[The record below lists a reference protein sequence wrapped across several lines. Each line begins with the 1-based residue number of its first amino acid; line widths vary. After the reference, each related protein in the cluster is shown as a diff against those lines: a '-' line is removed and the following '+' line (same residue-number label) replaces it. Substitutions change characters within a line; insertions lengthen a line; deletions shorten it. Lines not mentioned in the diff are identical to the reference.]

1 MLLQLPVQVDQNVPA
16 HDEIEPRE
24 RGIAGEI
31 VPGEDAHVAQNLG
44 DAIAAVG
51 LREEA
56 LQPLR
61 RHIGGDMGRVRSTA
75 SLFDGGLA
83 DVCRKNLDL
92 AFGHPFSQDFHEH
105 DRNAV
110 RFLSRGASG
119 HPDPDRL
126 VASLEHDVWKRMSL
140 ERFERIGIAEESRH
154 VDQQILAERGCLRRV
169 LAQVAEIGIHID
181 QTTQGHPA
189 KQAALDGGHLVVS
202 EIDAAGALQE
212 PEEIPKLLFGRR
224 QLVAGVTMRIA
235 DQIRMIPDVADVLGD
250 LLR

>member
-1 MLLQLPVQVDQNVPA
+1 
-16 HDEIEPRE
+16 
-24 RGIAGEI
+24 
-31 VPGEDAHVAQNLG
+31 
-44 DAIAAVG
+44 
-51 LREEA
+51 
-56 LQPLR
+56 
-61 RHIGGDMGRVRSTA
+61 
-75 SLFDGGLA
+75 
-83 DVCRKNLDL
+83 
-92 AFGHPFSQDFHEH
+92 
-105 DRNAV
+105 
-110 RFLSRGASG
+110 
-119 HPDPDRL
+119 
-126 VASLEHDVWKRMSL
+126 MSL